1 MITVGIIANPASGR
15 DIRRLV
21 AHGSVFSNNE
31 KVNIVRRVLLALD
44 ALGVERVLAMPDAFH
59 IGERAREGLDLR
71 LQYEELD
78 FYVHDSSH
86 DSERAAAAMAAAGVG
101 CLVTLGGDG
110 TNRAVAKV
118 LGDVPL
124 LAVSTGTNNV
134 FPVMVEGTVAGLA
147 AGLVATGQVD
157 VAEATVRTRRL
168 EVVVEDKPPDIALI
182 DAAVVS
188 DTFVGAR
195 AVWEPGRLQH
205 LVLARAGLHYIG
217 LSSVGGAFYPEGLPE
232 GQALYLEMGA
242 GGRAVIAPLAPGLI
256 HRVGIRQAMLLPF
269 GEPLE
274 LTLSNCTIA
283 LDGERE
289 IAIAAKPRRATFS
302 ASATGPRVVDVP
314 RTLALGAKAGVFL
327 DRAAPLP

>member
-1 MITVGIIANPASGR
+1 MSTVGIIANPASGR

-44 ALGVERVLAMPDAFH
+44 AMGVERVLLMPDSFH
-59 IGERAREGLDLR
+59 IGERAKEAIDLR
-71 LQYEELD
+71 LRCQELD
-78 FYVHDSSH
+78 FYVNDTSH
-86 DSERAAAAMAAAGVG
+86 DSERAAAEMAAAGVR

-118 LGDVPL
+118 LGDLPL

-147 AGLVATGQVD
+147 AGLIATGQVYP
-157 VAEATVRTRRL
+157 AAATYRTRRL
-168 EVVVEDKPPDIALI
+168 MVEVEGKGADIALV

-188 DTFVGAR
+188 DTYVGAR

-205 LVLARAGLHYIG
+205 LILARAGLHYIG

-232 GQALYLEMGA
+232 GQALYLELGA
-242 GGRAVIAPLAPGLI
+242 GGQTVTAPLAPGLI
-256 HRVGIRQAMLLPF
+256 HQVGIRQAMLLPF
-269 GEPLE
+269 GAP
-274 LTLSNCTIA
+274 LTLTLANCTIA

-289 IAIAAKPRRATFS
+289 IAIPQKPRQATFT
-302 ASATGPRVVDVP
+302 AGGDGPLVVDVP

-327 DRAAPLP
+327 NASTT